1 MEWTQE
7 ASNPLMVSYV
17 LVRKADQAA
26 ASRDAAR
33 TMGPAQS
40 ALQQRRRLTSHGRA
54 VALP

>member
-1 MEWTQE
+1 MEWTQ